1 MRRSIVVA
9 AVVVA
14 SLWGVKAKAQTA
26 TEALQK
32 SLVVLE
38 TESWNAWKARDSAF
52 FRNFLSEDHVE
63 IQPGGVAGKGAV
75 VASVGSAGCT
85 VKGFSLGQFKLTQFN
100 ENVALLTYRASQDTD
115 CGGVAV
121 PSPVWASSL
130 YIKRDGR
137 WQNAVYQHTKAAVPP
152 PKS

>member
-1 MRRSIVVA
+1 MRRSMAVA

-14 SLWGVKAKAQTA
+14 SLWGVTARAQTPA
-26 TEALQK
+26 ETLEK

-52 FRNFLSEDHVE
+52 FRKFLSDDHVE
-63 IQPGGVAGKGAV
+63 IQGGGIAGKSAV
-75 VASVGSAGCT
+75 VAGVGSPGCV

-100 ENVALLTYRASQDTD
+100 ENAAILTYHASQETE

-121 PSPVWASSL
+121 PSPVWATSL
-130 YIKRDGR
+130 YIMRDGR
-137 WQNAVYQHTKAAVPP
+137 WQNAAYQQTKAAVPA